1 MQFFARCRYSQA
13 GEAPQTLSARRSFD
27 LSSGSVWIHHH
38 STGYLLPRTANATAH
53 VSATVK
59 NGSWSLLGPD
69 AESGA
74 TPLPEDGSVSLPVF
88 DLYIAH
94 GARATNV
101 PAYSYSVLP
110 GASPAAMG
118 ELARTDGGLIASD
131 EGAGSGYHAA
141 LDPAL
146 GVLLGVTWDNDA
158 STTIELGKIQ
168 SEWLLTREKLD
179 SLLRLFMKMFPAA
192 CG

>member
-27 LSSGSVWIHHH
+27 LSAGSVWIHHH

-74 TPLPEDGSVSLPVF
+74 TPLPEDGAVSLPVF

-94 GARATNV
+94 GARATDV
-101 PAYSYSVLP
+101 PAYSYSV
-110 GASPAAMG
+110 PA
-118 ELARTDGGLIASD
+118 
-131 EGAGSGYHAA
+131 
-141 LDPAL
+141 P
-146 GVLLGVTWDNDA
+146 
-158 STTIELGKIQ
+158 
-168 SEWLLTREKLD
+168 
-179 SLLRLFMKMFPAA
+179 
-192 CG
+192 